1 MKGERR
7 NLFLALLAS
16 VLMLSLAWPHIGGLT
31 FLIFFGFVPLL
42 YVEDLYAEKKTSSKA
57 IFFPVFLTFLAWN
70 IATTWFIFMIKL
82 PGSTFWDEF
91 ISRVT
96 ASGLTYILNAS
107 FMAIVFWLFHYA
119 KKHLGSR
126 LGYLGLIVFWLSFE
140 YIHMH
145 WSINWPWL
153 NLGNVFANSTWA
165 IQWYEITGV
174 PGGSLWVLLVNISI
188 YQLWKKWKAT
198 KVGFS
203 EIRFSVI
210 RTVSLI
216 VVPIALSLFIY
227 QGVEDGSEKMKA
239 IALQPNVDPYTEKF
253 EVAPIIQ
260 LQEMLAL
267 ADSVLDDEVALL
279 LFPETA
285 IQEIAHASVND
296 GKYTFLGAW
305 EGHYENMESVK
316 EIRKITSKYPR
327 LTVISGLS
335 DKKAF
340 LDKEAITETARYS
353 KGLDLYYDS
362 YNSLISVKDNEGI
375 SFYRKSK
382 LVPGV
387 ESIPFGKL
395 MKKIEGF
402 ALNLGG
408 TTGSLGTQKEATN
421 FNVDGHQV
429 GAMVCYESIFGE
441 YVTGFVRNG
450 AEVLSISTNDSWWQ
464 ESPGYQ
470 QLLAYARLRAI
481 ENRRSIIRS
490 ANTGI
495 TCYINSRGDITSRSE
510 WWVKT
515 ALPGTLS
522 LNKELT
528 FYTRFGDFFSRIA
541 SLLSIIILLY
551 TMVRRKQK

>member
-1 MKGERR
+1 MRGDRKRITI
-7 NLFLALLAS
+7 AIIAS
-16 VLMLSLAWPHIGGLT
+16 ACMLSFAWPHIGGLT

-42 YVEDLYAEKKTSSKA
+42 YVEDLYAKKQKSSKA
-57 IFFPVFLTFLAWN
+57 IFFPMFLAFFAWN

-82 PGSTFWDEF
+82 TGSTPWEEF
-91 ISRVT
+91 VSRVT
-96 ASGLTYILNAS
+96 ASGLTYILNS
-107 FMAIVFWLFHYA
+107 IFMAIVFWLFHYS

-126 LGYLGLIVFWLSFE
+126 LGYLGLIIFWLSFE

-153 NLGNVFANSTWA
+153 NLGNVFANDTWA
-165 IQWYEITGV
+165 IQWYEFTGA
-174 PGGSLWVLLVNISI
+174 PGGSLWVLLVNISF
-188 YQLWKKWKAT
+188 YQLWKKWKEVGGVFS
-198 KVGFS
+198 KVKYLT
-203 EIRFSVI
+203 I
-210 RTVSLI
+210 RTALLLIVPAVVSLY
-216 VVPIALSLFIY
+216 IY
-227 QGVEDGSEKMKA
+227 QGVEDGPEKMKA
-239 IALQPNVDPYTEKF
+239 IALQPNVDPYTQKF

-260 LQEMLAL
+260 LQEMLEL
-267 ADSVLDDEVALL
+267 ADSVLNDEVALV

-285 IQEIAHASVND
+285 IQERSHASKTD
-296 GKYTFLGAW
+296 GRYTFVGAW

-316 EIRKITSKYPR
+316 EIRKITAKYPR
-327 LTVISGLS
+327 LTVIVGLS

-340 LDKEAITETARYS
+340 LGKEKTTETARYS
-353 KGLDLYYDS
+353 KPLDLFYDS
-362 YNSLISVKDNEGI
+362 YNSLISVKENEEI
-375 SFYRKSK
+375 VFYRKSK

-387 ESIPFGKL
+387 ESVPFGKL

-402 ALNLGG
+402 ALDLGG
-408 TTGSLGTQKEATN
+408 TTGSLGTQKGTTN
-421 FNVDGHQV
+421 FIVDGHEV

-441 YVTGFVRNG
+441 FVTEFVRDG

-495 TCYINSRGDITSRSE
+495 TCYINSRGDITSRSD

-515 ALPGTLS
+515 ALPGS
-522 LNKELT
+522 VALNTELT
-528 FYTRFGDFFSRIA
+528 FYTKYGDFISRIA
-541 SLLSIIILLY
+541 SFLSIIILLY